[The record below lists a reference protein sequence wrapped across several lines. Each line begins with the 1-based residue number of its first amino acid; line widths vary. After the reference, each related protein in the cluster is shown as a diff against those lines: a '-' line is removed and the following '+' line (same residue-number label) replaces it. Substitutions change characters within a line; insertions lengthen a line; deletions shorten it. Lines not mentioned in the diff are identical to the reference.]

1 MVEWL
6 FPGLRGMKA
15 VKGRAEGRPRCGLR
29 VNESRERSLKDGRVV
44 EFVEL
49 TMELTSKAW
58 RRGRDERSRAVLVWS
73 Q

>member
-1 MVEWL
+1 MAEWL

-15 VKGRAEGRPRCGLR
+15 VKGRAEGRSRCGLR
-29 VNESRERSLKDGRVV
+29 VNESRERSLKDGREV

-49 TMELTSKAW
+49 SMEFSA
-58 RRGRDERSRAVLVWS
+58 RSGDVEEMRSRAVLVWS